1 MRLDN
6 VNIRVEKVV
15 RSHYILQWILTIWVL
30 VIEQR
35 QRGVGGGGGHWANY
49 GLTENYM
56 GIGRDKHC

>member
-35 QRGVGGGGGHWANY
+35 QRGVGGGGHWANY